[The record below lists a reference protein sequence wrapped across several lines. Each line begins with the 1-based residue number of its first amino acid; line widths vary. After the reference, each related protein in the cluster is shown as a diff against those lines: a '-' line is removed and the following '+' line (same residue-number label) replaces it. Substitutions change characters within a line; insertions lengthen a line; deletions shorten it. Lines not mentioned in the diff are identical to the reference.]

1 MPEQKLNPVQ
11 GGPIWL
17 DLSTHDL
24 DGAQRFY
31 SELLGWSFQ
40 DGGEEFG
47 HYHTITH
54 EGRAIGG
61 AMSSLMGPDG
71 PTEEPN
77 GPTTWTVYLRT
88 SDIAATVSRAESA
101 GAQVLFPPMD
111 VSDLGSM
118 TVLSDPAG
126 AAVGLWQ
133 PGTFDGI
140 QAAAAPGLPC
150 WFECMSTDY
159 DASEAFYRDVLDWDI
174 ARMGEDEAEQSED
187 APSGVRYATHGAGEA
202 AAAGLCEA
210 ASFLPEGTPS
220 FWRVY
225 FGAEDVDDALLTA
238 TRLGGTVLDGPM
250 DSPFGRLAT
259 VADPQGASF
268 QIIQAV

>member
-11 GGPIWL
+11 GGPIWI

-54 EGRAIGG
+54 EERAIGG

-202 AAAGLCEA
+202 AAAGL
-210 ASFLPEGTPS
+210 
-220 FWRVY
+220 
-225 FGAEDVDDALLTA
+225 
-238 TRLGGTVLDGPM
+238 
-250 DSPFGRLAT
+250 
-259 VADPQGASF
+259 
-268 QIIQAV
+268 

>member
-1 MPEQKLNPVQ
+1 MPAQQLNPVQ
-11 GGPIWL
+11 GGPIWI

-24 DGAQRFY
+24 DGAASFY

-40 DGGEEFG
+40 DGGQEFG
-47 HYHTITH
+47 HYHTITRD
-54 EGRAIGG
+54 GQAIGG

-71 PTEEPN
+71 PTEEPT

-88 SDIAATVSRAESA
+88 ADIAGTVSRAESA
-101 GAQVLFPPMD
+101 GAQVVFPPMD
-111 VSDLGSM
+111 VADLGSM
-118 TVLSDPAG
+118 TVLVDPAG
-126 AAVGLWQ
+126 ASVGLWQ

-140 QAAAAPGLPC
+140 QAAAGVGLPC

-159 DASEAFYRDVLDWDI
+159 DTSERFYRDVLDWDV
-174 ARMGEDEAEQSED
+174 ARMGQDDPEGTS
-187 APSGVRYATHGAGEA
+187 SGVRYATHGAGEA
-202 AAAGLCEA
+202 AAAGLCEG

-220 FWRVY
+220 YWRVH
-225 FGAEDVDDALLTA
+225 FGVEDVDAALSTV